1 MSLAFRARHLTP
13 GSTHVF
19 AVRARDTSG
28 NVSENSNSVTVELE
42 ASSDRTPPATPANL
56 TASQPADDFCGTN
69 MLQWGASSDNADA
82 PSAIE
87 YEIYL
92 HGSLFAVGP
101 PGATFAAPYTFAGT
115 NTWTVVAVDRAG
127 NSSGVSNAAT
137 LTVRLD
143 QDLC

>member
-1 MSLAFRARHLTP
+1 MLRWDA
-13 GSTHVF
+13 
-19 AVRARDTSG
+19 
-28 NVSENSNSVTVELE
+28 SN
-42 ASSDRTPPATPANL
+42 
-56 TASQPADDFCGTN
+56 DDV
-69 MLQWGASSDNADA
+69 DA
-82 PSAIE
+82 QSAIE

-92 HGSLFAVGP
+92 HGSLFTVTP
-101 PGATFAAPYTFAGT
+101 PGVAFAAPYTFAGT